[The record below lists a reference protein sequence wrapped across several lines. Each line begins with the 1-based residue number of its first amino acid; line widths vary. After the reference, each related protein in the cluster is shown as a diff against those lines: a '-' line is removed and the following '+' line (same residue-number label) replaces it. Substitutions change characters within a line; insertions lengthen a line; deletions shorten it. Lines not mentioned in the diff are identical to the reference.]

1 MEIIKRKFKLSVL
14 LVITLVLVGAGA
26 LLGKNMGWLSSSNGQ
41 PLNLEPSV
49 KPDIQIPPAILN
61 LQDAFANIAEKLK
74 PAVVNISTTQVI
86 RQEYMPY
93 EFFFGNPFEDFFG
106 EQKPDQQRPKPQ
118 KRYYDRKAIGTGSGV
133 IISEDGYILTNNHVI
148 NGASEIEVTLT
159 DGRKFKSKII
169 GQDYRTDLA
178 VIKIAAGKLPAAML
192 GDSDKIRVGDWAMAI
207 GSPFG
212 LEQTVTVGIISARRQ
227 SLQIEG
233 QQYREMIQ
241 TDAAI
246 NQGNS
251 GGPLINIKGEVIG
264 INTAIYTPTGGF
276 VGVGF
281 ATPINKAKAIL
292 TQLIEKGKVTRGW
305 LGVEIRVVDEAIA
318 KQFGLKEVKGV
329 LVNNVM
335 KDTPAERAGLKR
347 GDIILKYNGKPVK
360 EVTALQDLVAQTE
373 PKKKATLKVWRGNK
387 EELFDLVIGEMPNE
401 IKEAR
406 GKNEPESGV
415 SGEAENV
422 SREWLGMK
430 VKTLTKDMIEGLG
443 LDANEKGVVI
453 VELVPGGKAEETGL
467 AVNDVIRSI
476 NRQPVTKVKEFEEVS
491 NKAKL
496 SDGIVLDINRRG
508 MLIYISIQEK

>member
-1 MEIIKRKFKLSVL
+1 MQSRNKRKLWG
-14 LVITLVLVGAGA
+14 LVFLTLGLVGTGA
-26 LLGKNMGWLSSSNGQ
+26 FLGKGAGWLSSSQGQ
-41 PLNLEPSV
+41 QLNLGPAV
-49 KPDIQIPPAILN
+49 KPDIQVPPAILN
-61 LQDAFANIAEKLK
+61 LQDTFADIADKLK
-74 PAVVNISTTQVI
+74 PTVVNISTTQVI
-86 RQEYMPY
+86 RQEYVPY

-106 EQKPDQQRPKPQ
+106 EQKPNSQKPQPQ
-118 KRYYDRKAIGTGSGV
+118 KRYYDRKAMGMGSGV

-148 NGASEIEVTLT
+148 NAATEINVTLN
-159 DGRKFKSKII
+159 DGRKFKGNII
-169 GQDYRTDLA
+169 GQDYKTDLA
-178 VIKIAAGKLPAAML
+178 VIKINASKLPAAML
-192 GDSDKIRVGDWAMAI
+192 GDSDKIRVGDWAIAI

-212 LEQTVTVGIISARRQ
+212 LEQTVTAGIISARRQ

-292 TQLIEKGKVTRGW
+292 QQLIQKGKVTRGW
-305 LGVEIRVVDEAIA
+305 LGVEIKEVDKAIA
-318 KQFGLKEVKGV
+318 KQFGLKEEKGV

-347 GDIILKYNGKPVK
+347 GDIILEYDGRAVK
-360 EVTALQDLVAQTE
+360 DVTALQDLVAQTE
-373 PKKKATLKVWRGNK
+373 PKKKVTLKVWRSNK

-401 IKEAR
+401 VKEA
-406 GKNEPESGV
+406 GGQNEPQGKAPADNEKV
-415 SGEAENV
+415 SQ
-422 SREWLGMK
+422 EWLGIK
-430 VKTLTKDMIEGLG
+430 VKALSKDMIAQLG
-443 LDANEKGVVI
+443 LEAGEKGVAI
-453 VELVPGGKAEETGL
+453 VEIMPGSKAEETGL

-476 NRQPVTKVKEFEEVS
+476 NRQPVTSVKEFEEITA
-491 NKAKL
+491 KAKL
-496 SDGIVLDINRRG
+496 SEGIVLDINRQGR
-508 MLIYISIQEK
+508 LIYLSIQEK